1 MIICLTLSI
10 LISVILVR
18 QYYTNKIR
26 KLKICKFNNACTK
39 YNKKDTSEALKRVI
53 QLIISDQDTSP
64 QYDLELQFAVFSAS
78 GKRR

>member
-39 YNKKDTSEALKRVI
+39 YNKKDTSEALK
-53 QLIISDQDTSP
+53 TSNSVN
-64 QYDLELQFAVFSAS
+64 YI
-78 GKRR
+78 